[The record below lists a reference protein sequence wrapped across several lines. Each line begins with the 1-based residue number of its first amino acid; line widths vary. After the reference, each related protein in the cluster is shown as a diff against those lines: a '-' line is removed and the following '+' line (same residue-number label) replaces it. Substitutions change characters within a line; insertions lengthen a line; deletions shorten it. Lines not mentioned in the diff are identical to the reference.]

1 MKNNLKLCI
10 EGQRGGGIQPP
21 QKCDI
26 YLYRGKKA
34 EAQGPFHCII
44 IIFYIIF
51 KGIAVHFFNNNVIFI
66 IIVQD
71 SEGETAIHICARDGL
86 LGLAQTL
93 CAFGCNV
100 DLQNED
106 GMLPLHLGIDR
117 SVDQQINRLTDQL
130 IN

>member
-1 MKNNLKLCI
+1 MS
-10 EGQRGGGIQPP
+10 GQQKISAQSAQPFGR
-21 QKCDI
+21 
-26 YLYRGKKA
+26 LYATYIRIMNVLFYYKDV
-34 EAQGPFHCII
+34 II
-44 IIFYIIF
+44 
-51 KGIAVHFFNNNVIFI
+51 I

-117 SVDQQINRLTDQL
+117 LVDQYINRSTDH
-130 IN
+130 